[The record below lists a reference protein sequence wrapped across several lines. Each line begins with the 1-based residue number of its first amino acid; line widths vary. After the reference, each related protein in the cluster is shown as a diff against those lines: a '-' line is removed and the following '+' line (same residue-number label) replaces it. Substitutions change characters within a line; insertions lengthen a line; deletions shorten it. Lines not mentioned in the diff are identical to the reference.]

1 MQLTARLLAALP
13 MSLGLALGTI
23 GSLSASAQKVTS
35 EGWVQ
40 ASAGKE
46 FYVEVPM
53 IDDKELKDYG
63 IGRNIV
69 AESIIN
75 SVRYAGKHP
84 DIHHVVFKMDTGGGS
99 LMHAEAMQD
108 VIERYH
114 TNTEFHIVIQDAI
127 SAGIWTAFSCDT
139 IFMCRAGTIGGA
151 TAYYQLSADQV
162 MVAEDIP
169 EIAARLAIT
178 AERNGYPPQL
188 IEPLMLMKTELHT
201 WLDDDGDRVLAQEK
215 PENAAALAEY
225 KILDR
230 NDTVLTLT
238 TEDAI
243 EIGIAKPI
251 AGFDAQ
257 LVGKQIGVPG
267 WTRANRYGELI
278 DEIGELY
285 NTTRVME
292 DRWVETQ
299 LNLDRFPVTSQN
311 RNNEWIKEMRLERN
325 KHADLVAALRMMNKA
340 LNELPDVHPERH
352 IYLEGEDGTTI
363 VQDAEAWQRDARDAR
378 GLSSRLIAGMR
389 ELVECYEDLEIDTN
403 NLDRVQEQVDA
414 ITARITGIANHGSVA
429 YWQRAEGD

>member
-1 MQLTARLLAALP
+1 MTITARSFAALP
-13 MSLGLALGTI
+13 LSLVLVLG
-23 GSLSASAQKVTS
+23 SFYASAQKVSS
-35 EGWVQ
+35 EGW
-40 ASAGKE
+40 AELSAGKE

-53 IDDKELKDYG
+53 IDNKDLKDYG
-63 IGRNIV
+63 IGRDIV
-69 AESIIN
+69 AESVIN

-151 TAYYQLSADQV
+151 TAYYQLSSDQV
-162 MVAEDIP
+162 MVAGDIP

-178 AERNGYPPQL
+178 AKRNGYPPQL

-201 WLDDDGDRVLAQEK
+201 WLDEDGERVLSQTK
-215 PENAAALAEY
+215 PEDAGALNEY
-225 KILDR
+225 KMLDR
-230 NDTVLTLT
+230 DDTVLTLT

-243 EIGIAKPI
+243 EIGIARPI

-267 WTRANRYGELI
+267 WTRANRYGEVI
-278 DEIGELY
+278 DEIGTLY

-292 DRWVETQ
+292 DQWVQTQ
-299 LNLDRFPVTSQN
+299 LNLDRFPITPQN
-311 RNNEWIKEMRLERN
+311 RNNQWIKDMRNERN
-325 KHADLVAALRMMNKA
+325 KHVKLVEALRMMNKA
-340 LNELPDVHPERH
+340 LNELPNIHPERH

-363 VQDAEAWQRDARDAR
+363 VADAEAWRRDARDAR
-378 GLSSRLIAGMR
+378 GLASRLVAGMR
-389 ELVECYEDLEIDTN
+389 ELVDCYKDLEIDTN
-403 NLDRVQEQVDA
+403 NLDHIQEQVDA
-414 ITARITGIANHGSVA
+414 INARITGIANAGSVA
-429 YWQRAEGD
+429 YWQRQESE